1 MAATRTALR
10 STPLLIHQAPVAGI
24 FYEHPKRLAT
34 GGVRV
39 EIGYDTSHAPE
50 SGLQPVKQKVLIQ
63 TPRLR
68 RVTPVYS
75 EKFGKKWSCLS
86 SLGGWNEDG
95 TDAKALH
102 DWVRDMDE
110 RTKGMCKERCLDW
123 FRKQLQDHQY
133 EEYYTSSVK
142 YTPERNDYPPSLK
155 ASLPFRWVFV
165 ASLLFYSF
173 RRSDKK
179 LSTRF
184 TCPGC
189 RYDKPEV
196 SLLRRPRQGVCAP
209 CAPARAEPPSPHSTA
224 CAGRPGRSPPCR
236 L

>member
-10 STPLLIHQAPVAGI
+10 STPLLIHQAPPAGI

-155 ASLPFRWVFV
+155 ASLPFR
-165 ASLLFYSF
+165 
-173 RRSDKK
+173 
-179 LSTRF
+179 
-184 TCPGC
+184 
-189 RYDKPEV
+189 
-196 SLLRRPRQGVCAP
+196 
-209 CAPARAEPPSPHSTA
+209 
-224 CAGRPGRSPPCR
+224 
-236 L
+236 